1 MNFERKVIRY
11 LHKNLDKLKKKK
23 PNKIIEQNYQ
33 ANKKMNKNKFK

>member
-23 PNKIIEQNYQ
+23 TQQNNRTKLPSKQKNEQE
-33 ANKKMNKNKFK
+33 

>member
-11 LHKNLDKLKKKK
+11 LHKNLDKLKKK